1 MRTVLQS
8 IESAANKYARHIV
21 PIASC
26 SIDFYVRVFVR
37 VYKSPVN
44 VKLAMTKLS
53 YVFQCVSCESFEL
66 QPLGVADGNTFH
78 ASRGPVVGQ
87 QCDQCAGKY
96 KMAGPIWSA
105 PIHDRDV
112 VLRIRERVAKSNKEF
127 PTKERLHGLLT
138 TISEELVDTP
148 LHYTLPGLSKTLH
161 CTNMRMDQIQ
171 GALRHA
177 GYEASQFHKV
187 PEAVKTNAPNDVVWD
202 IMRCWV
208 KKHPVTKKREGE
220 NSAGNRI
227 LAKEPKFEANFSF
240 RKSAVEKERAL
251 RFPQNPEPNWGPKA
265 RAVGNKAPSTAT
277 AEGERSEREYGDIVQ
292 CALCC
297 VCSDR
302 VLVSSC
308 VHHVCCSSREGRTG
322 SEEGQD

>member
-1 MRTVLQS
+1 MLQS
-8 IESAANKYARHIV
+8 IEAAANKYARHIV

-37 VYKSPVN
+37 VFKSPVN

-53 YVFQCVSCESFEL
+53 YVFQCVHCESFHL
-66 QPLGVADGNTFH
+66 QPLGVANTNTFH
-78 ASRGPVVGQ
+78 AARGPVVGQ
-87 QCDQCAGKY
+87 ECDQCGGKY

-112 VLRIRERVAKSNKEF
+112 VLRIRERVSESANEF

-138 TISEELVDTP
+138 TLSEELVDAP

-161 CTNMRMDQIQ
+161 CTNPRMEQMQ

-220 NSAGNRI
+220 NSAGQRI
-227 LAKEPKFEANFSF
+227 LTKEPALEANFSF
-240 RKSAVEKERAL
+240 RRAAAHEKERAL

-265 RAVGNKAPSTAT
+265 RAVGHKAASAT
-277 AEGERSEREYGDIVQ
+277 IDASAGELFVLIYVCVSASGRRLCVRCVGAHCVTRSIGLAV
-292 CALCC
+292 
-297 VCSDR
+297 
-302 VLVSSC
+302 VLGV
-308 VHHVCCSSREGRTG
+308 V
-322 SEEGQD
+322 